1 MFLVYIRVV
10 GEPII
15 ATVLSDILRVK
26 PISKMPACYSYS
38 GQLKCVKGSCPFDEM
53 YMTDWNQQVTAIFA
67 HDFVSRAI

>member
-10 GEPII
+10 GKPII

-38 GQLKCVKGSCPFDEM
+38 GQLKCVKA
-53 YMTDWNQQVTAIFA
+53 V
-67 HDFVSRAI
+67 VSSMKCT